1 MMANHVVK
9 PDSRNCKRPRE
20 VEPQMP
26 DNPLLSSVGKS
37 DSPFSDCSGLFY
49 KDEAL
54 EKELNDTSK
63 EINVMFFA
71 YAKILSERA
80 AVDGSYLNEIDE
92 LFKEADIIENFLI
105 QKREHLRQRL
115 TVITNTLKR

>member
-20 VEPQMP
+20 V
-26 DNPLLSSVGKS
+26 
-37 DSPFSDCSGLFY
+37 
-49 KDEAL
+49 
-54 EKELNDTSK
+54 
-63 EINVMFFA
+63 
-71 YAKILSERA
+71 ERA